1 MDGKVTNPILPEAY
15 KSRSFNEVKLK
26 ELYGTGPT
34 ASQQRKFNKYL
45 QSEQG
50 QLAKF
55 NFDKEESNKVFAAA
69 EARMKAR
76 TDFYQKQ
83 RNTERAAWE
92 QQQKS
97 EIQKDQPPVLPELVV
112 KTVDLPEGEAD
123 RAAKLN
129 QWESHMTTLGYTP
142 IQLSNGTTA
151 FKDANGGTYYSNGR
165 LWSNGKGSTYDY
177 KTLAKVQPNPII
189 PKNNASTALS
199 RSSWVTNINGGYN
212 TDAEARAQVDQLI
225 GNNEYLRKHKN
236 SIRVRRIGDK
246 FYPLVVTTGLSVDNY
261 HNDRSFLY
269 DQSTNTYLPMIET
282 WSGGSKEQNGAFT
295 RADGKYLAYTWDD
308 IKNGIVVKGGKYHKQ
323 GGIINKHKQ
332 GGTMNKIKYFQ
343 QGGKPTAQAG
353 QQDMQQQVIALVQ
366 AAMQG
371 DQKAT
376 QTVNKIMEA
385 AKAGDK
391 QAMQIAQLIQQVA
404 QKMQGQATTAKWG
417 AKLSYIRS
425 LKYAHGGKTCPS
437 CDKGTKVKVAY
448 KDIDKETYKK
458 LPTDKQ
464 HAASMHAEHYASEY
478 NKNGTYKTVHKPTA
492 EDSTTIDKKHLSVN
506 MKKKYTDKKECGGKA
521 KKRYF
526 GGWL

>member
-1 MDGKVTNPILPEAY
+1 MGEEVTNPILPEAY

-76 TDFYQKQ
+76 TEFYQKQ
-83 RNTERAAWE
+83 RDAERAAQE
-92 QQQKS
+92 QQKPQPSVTPVSTPEATPTPVKPVPVNWENRATQNGFSSMADVKQWQEYYNSLNSQKEGFTPLAVDGKFGNS
-97 EIQKDQPPVLPELVV
+97 SKTAYDAWKDSAAGKQYSVMMSKGATWDPAKRMWSNPKAVSTPAATPAVTPTTPAATPETNYNFV
-112 KTVDLPEGEAD
+112 GED
-123 RAAKLN
+123 SYYNLDSMQRAFDKLFN
-129 QWESHMTTLGYTP
+129 
-142 IQLSNGTTA
+142 
-151 FKDANGGTYYSNGR
+151 TYKNEAYSKYSN
-165 LWSNGKGSTYDY
+165 KGIG
-177 KTLAKVQPNPII
+177 V
-189 PKNNASTALS
+189 
-199 RSSWVTNINGGYN
+199 GYN
-212 TDAEARAQVDQLI
+212 TAGLRSDPEYNDAWSNFQNQ
-225 GNNEYLRKHKN
+225 YKH
-236 SIRVRRIGDK
+236 RGFRE
-246 FYPLVVTTGLSVDNY
+246 TGL
-261 HNDRSFLY
+261 F
-269 DQSTNTYLPMIET
+269 
-282 WSGGSKEQNGAFT
+282 GSS
-295 RADGKYLAYTWDD
+295 Y
-308 IKNGIVVKGGKYHKQ
+308 VKLKQ
-323 GGIINKHKQ
+323 GGK
-332 GGTMNKIKYFQ
+332 MNKIKYFQ

>member
-1 MDGKVTNPILPEAY
+1 MGEEVINPIVPEAY
-15 KSRSFNEVKLK
+15 KSRSFNDVKLK

-50 QLAKF
+50 QLDKF

-83 RNTERAAWE
+83 RDAERAAWE
-92 QQQKS
+92 QQKQQTASTPVSTPNSTTTPVKPVS
-97 EIQKDQPPVLPELVV
+97 VNWENRATQNGFGSMADVKQWQEYYNSLNSKKEGFTPLDVDGKFGNSSKAAYDAWKDSAAGKQYSVMMSKGATWDPAKRMWSNPKAVSTSAATPAATPTTPASTPE
-112 KTVDLPEGEAD
+112 TNHNFIGED
-123 RAAKLN
+123 SYYNLDSMQRAFDKLFN
-129 QWESHMTTLGYTP
+129 TYK
-142 IQLSNGTTA
+142 N
-151 FKDANGGTYYSNGR
+151 DAYSNY
-165 LWSNGKGSTYDY
+165 SNKG
-177 KTLAKVQPNPII
+177 V
-189 PKNNASTALS
+189 
-199 RSSWVTNINGGYN
+199 WVGYN
-212 TDAEARAQVDQLI
+212 TS
-225 GNNEYLRKHKN
+225 GLRKDPEYNDAWSNFQKQYKN
-236 SIRVRRIGDK
+236 RGFMESGLFGDS
-246 FYPLVVTTGLSVDNY
+246 Y
-261 HNDRSFLY
+261 
-269 DQSTNTYLPMIET
+269 
-282 WSGGSKEQNGAFT
+282 
-295 RADGKYLAYTWDD
+295 
-308 IKNGIVVKGGKYHKQ
+308 VKLKLGGK
-323 GGIINKHKQ
+323 
-332 GGTMNKIKYFQ
+332 MNKIKYFQ
-343 QGGKPTAQAG
+343 PGGQVTAQAPAQAG

-376 QTVNKIMEA
+376 QTVNQIMEK
-385 AKAGDK
+385 AKAGDQ
-391 QAMQIAQLIQQVA
+391 QAMQLAQMIQQVA
-404 QKMQGQATTAKWG
+404 QKMKTSAKQG
-417 AKLSYIRS
+417 AKLGYIRS
-425 LKYAHGGKTCPS
+425 LKYARGGKTCPS

-458 LPTDKQ
+458 LSTDKQ

-506 MKKKYTDKKECGGKA
+506 MKKQYADKKECGGKT

>member
-1 MDGKVTNPILPEAY
+1 MAGEVTNPILPAEY
-15 KSRSFNEVKLK
+15 RSRSFNEVKLK

-50 QLAKF
+50 QWDKF

-83 RNTERAAWE
+83 RDAERAQFE
-92 QQQKS
+92 QTTTAPS
-97 EIQKDQPPVLPELVV
+97 VVTPVNTNDADKP
-112 KTVDLPEGEAD
+112 VDTT
-123 RAAKLN
+123 K
-129 QWESHMTTLGYTP
+129 QWSQHMTQLGYTP
-142 IQLSNGTTA
+142 VTLSDGSRA
-151 FKDANGGTYYSNGR
+151 FKNNNNVYYNNGR
-165 LWSNGKGSTYDY
+165 MMVNRKMSNYDY
-177 KTLAKVQPNPII
+177 NTLTSVKSPQTQTRVIASEVVNNNI
-189 PKNNASTALS
+189 PELKGRKNEYSTEAELENEFAVLYNQHVLNNKYDIKNNAHG
-199 RSSWVTNINGGYN
+199 VIPQMKKEGGYD
-212 TDAEARAQVDQLI
+212 DAWKAFRNKYEKT
-225 GNNEYLRKHKN
+225 GN
-236 SIRVRRIGDK
+236 
-246 FYPLVVTTGLSVDNY
+246 
-261 HNDRSFLY
+261 
-269 DQSTNTYLPMIET
+269 
-282 WSGGSKEQNGAFT
+282 WFT
-295 RADGKYLAYTWDD
+295 RSYVY
-308 IKNGIVVKGGKYHKQ
+308 KN
-323 GGIINKHKQ
+323 KQ

-343 QGGKPTAQAG
+343 QGGQPTVQAG

-376 QTVNKIMEA
+376 QTVNQIMEK
-385 AKAGDK
+385 AKAGDQ
-391 QAMQIAQLIQQVA
+391 QAMQLAQMIQQVA
-404 QKMQGQATTAKWG
+404 QKMTTSAKWG

-437 CDKGTKVKVAY
+437 CDEGTKVKVAY

-464 HAASMHAEHYASEY
+464 HAASIHAEYYASEY

-506 MKKKYTDKKECGGKA
+506 MQKKYTDKKKCGGKT

>member
-1 MDGKVTNPILPEAY
+1 MAGEVTNPIVPEAY
-15 KSRSFNEVKLK
+15 KSRSFNDVKLK

-50 QLAKF
+50 QWDKF

-83 RNTERAAWE
+83 RDAERAKVE
-92 QQQKS
+92 QTTV
-97 EIQKDQPPVLPELVV
+97 PTVVTPVNTNDEDKPVNTT
-112 KTVDLPEGEAD
+112 K
-123 RAAKLN
+123 
-129 QWESHMTTLGYTP
+129 QWSQHMTQLGYTP
-142 IQLSNGTTA
+142 VTLSDGSRA
-151 FKDANGGTYYSNGR
+151 FKNNNNVYYNNGR
-165 LWSNGKGSTYDY
+165 MMNNGKMSNYDYTTLTSVKSPQTQTRIIASEVVNNNIPELKGRKDEYATEAELEKEFAGLYNKHVLNGKYKYSGSNTYDVNNKIKKEPGYDEAWQAFRKKYEKTGNWLTSAYVY
-177 KTLAKVQPNPII
+177 KN
-189 PKNNASTALS
+189 
-199 RSSWVTNINGGYN
+199 
-212 TDAEARAQVDQLI
+212 
-225 GNNEYLRKHKN
+225 
-236 SIRVRRIGDK
+236 
-246 FYPLVVTTGLSVDNY
+246 
-261 HNDRSFLY
+261 
-269 DQSTNTYLPMIET
+269 
-282 WSGGSKEQNGAFT
+282 
-295 RADGKYLAYTWDD
+295 
-308 IKNGIVVKGGKYHKQ
+308 
-323 GGIINKHKQ
+323 KQ

-343 QGGKPTAQAG
+343 QGGQPTAQAG

-391 QAMQIAQLIQQVA
+391 QAIQIAQMIQQVA
-404 QKMQGQATTAKWG
+404 QKMQGQATAAKWG

-425 LKYAHGGKTCPS
+425 LKYARGGKTCPS

-458 LPTDKQ
+458 LSTDKQ
-464 HAASMHAEHYASEY
+464 RAASMHAEHYASEY
-478 NKNGTYKTVHKPTA
+478 NKDGTYKTVHKPTA
-492 EDSTTIDKKHLSVN
+492 EDSTMIDKKHLSVN
-506 MKKKYTDKKECGGKA
+506 MKKNYTDKKECGGKT
-521 KKRYF
+521 KKHYF